1 MVFGI
6 ISRISRRY
14 VYYQK
19 EFIYTNPN
27 NFFKL
32 MNYDETKNNRLLL
45 LSLLSTPSR
54 EDVVPTAVHEI
65 GIIDK
70 SICTHNATPSKRTR
84 K

>member
-32 MNYDETKNNRLLL
+32 MNCDETKNNRLLL

-65 GIIDK
+65 GIDK